1 MAGSEEGNGFRQLE
15 LETELGKA
23 GQEGGFGV
31 VPDSSFRLH
40 LIDTSTFLSPLA
52 ASTRPKRVF
61 MKKWTR
67 DKGDGVG
74 HELLPG
80 TVFPPTPDSK
90 NPTTVHLGEPISLL
104 DLLTKYEQGVAFQIA
119 GDLKA
124 AVSLNNP
131 SQHGCRW
138 SSSSANLPPLSALAP
153 RRPQTAGQNY
163 TQPWEG
169 VAQAWVQSEEASPFS
184 YEGTVRHHS

>member
-52 ASTRPKRVF
+52 ASTRPKQVF

-67 DKGDGVG
+67 DKGDVVG

-80 TVFPPTPDSK
+80 ECF
-90 NPTTVHLGEPISLL
+90 L
-104 DLLTKYEQGVAFQIA
+104 
-119 GDLKA
+119 
-124 AVSLNNP
+124 
-131 SQHGCRW
+131 QHR
-138 SSSSANLPPLSALAP
+138 
-153 RRPQTAGQNY
+153 Q
-163 TQPWEG
+163 
-169 VAQAWVQSEEASPFS
+169 
-184 YEGTVRHHS
+184 